1 MFAARNAIFT
11 KSGKTPVGFL
21 TISTAQS
28 SNVSFSYTVPSDAS
42 VLVVVGTSR
51 STTAGSATVDSV
63 AMTKSV
69 SYSNTDIIEI
79 YTQLNPSP
87 GSRTINVA
95 TGSSA
100 SGIFAMTFSNCAS
113 IGSTY
118 TANTT
123 DGQIAFSS
131 AANSRNIYVVARR
144 TSTGTGFTVS
154 PAEYTSRASQIG
166 TLNFNIGDIPT
177 GGTVSVSG
185 LTANVA
191 AGLQLLA

>member
-1 MFAARNAIFT
+1 MFAARNAVFT
-11 KSGKTPVGFL
+11 ASSKSAVEFL

-28 SNVSFSYTVPSDAS
+28 SSTPFSYTVPSNAS
-42 VLVVVGTSR
+42 VLVVVATFR

-87 GSRTINVA
+87 GSRTINVV
-95 TGSSA
+95 TTST

-154 PAEYTSRASQIG
+154 PAEYTSRASA
-166 TLNFNIGDIPT
+166 TSAFNYNIGDIPT